1 MEEKKSEILNPDTL
15 SCDVFI
21 SWTGKDGLLKDQIV
35 NYLTAH
41 EINCVESTSECSG
54 DFDKWSRNAVHRCSV
69 FLLLFTSNTLNK
81 ANTAASDPTV
91 TDYVGLEIAEYKALY
106 GDDSNRF
113 LPLCTNQSIYD
124 QDPWGLPSYASA
136 CWLGNETRV
145 SKEALEEILHKVQN
159 LIIRHLHQVY
169 RQAIHPNY
177 IQLVP
182 LYRPEKSQNAAFD
195 FASLYIPRT
204 LTRVDDHQAVVQ
216 PHIQLTAEDIGK
228 DILFISGSA
237 GSGKSRYLEQ
247 LQQSLP
253 ESILPIVIPCSRL
266 SQTEGCSL
274 TDVMY
279 DIFKQCC
286 GYRCFYT
293 RRHFESLLTCGI
305 HVLLILD
312 GMDEIPNAKE
322 TNIFVDNI
330 KKELAKGGNLLNYTL
345 LFTSRNPNDAHR
357 IAFGG
362 KTVCRYRLDPLTEE
376 NVRQLSQNLFVLF
389 NTPQKNDDFYLQLA
403 DLDQEIRTNPL
414 LLSQLAIVYREQG
427 KLPQT
432 AVDIYDAIFS
442 ICLEQDSYAHV
453 QVPSILK
460 DIVSKKRLS
469 RLLKEFSRMRY
480 ESLSR
485 GEHEDILDIFGCILE
500 DQYGC
505 DEAMDIAEA
514 LVAYLQNR
522 AIMVEDE
529 FYHKMFLEY
538 FTAVSF
544 YDSAFGLQKKLK
556 NSDAVADL
564 FSHYSDPYWSSVII
578 LFLVKADSL
587 IDTQTTHNLYR
598 HLMPLCGDEF
608 TLLFD
613 TCRELLRHKD
623 TVEFVLTEHILLSS
637 VNGTYPAYGPLFW
650 YVPEYDLYETV
661 LLVLA
666 QQTESADYSKMLALT
681 RDVCFVF
688 GQKNTVSDI
697 TDQVDP
703 AALWQKAKL
712 TGVRRALC
720 EIFCTGRTDY
730 DGGADIYPRCF
741 NVAEAKAFLQSDCG
755 ITGRMHTPFDD
766 ELGLYAHE
774 HVPMLNNAYIGFAAL
789 LYCLTEAE
797 KVLTAHSCR
806 KLRGIAFS
814 PAEMTQAK
822 YLSFNGRHVQVC
834 YLPENVTISTN
845 EWQHVST
852 NEWQKDMP
860 LRQFIWEQEQGLQ
873 YIRYGLMGVT
883 EIEEEQFTGFTGI
896 TDLLLPPTVCV
907 IGDRAFANCKNLT
920 SVTFTNPNVE
930 LGGDVFRGSGV
941 VSVTFAPGMEN
952 VYGFAQCHALTSV
965 SIPASVRYIGTT
977 AFEEC
982 TSLTNVV
989 LSEGLEMIGTYAF
1002 RGCSNLRSI
1011 TIPESVI
1018 AVADGAFACCEK
1030 LAGIFLPK
1038 ALTYIHKNTFAH
1050 CRSLSHISLP
1060 DTLLGIGAG
1069 AFLCCSALEEI
1080 RIPASVRVIAVGTF
1094 QGCSSLTRVTLPE
1107 GLEEIQMT
1115 AFFGCK
1121 SLTELSVP
1129 FSVQDIGNRAFADCF
1144 ALQKLQLPRH
1154 LEPRRRFYVSSVEE
1168 EEESVKAP
1176 EVVDLPKA
1184 QCHTLTLCFQ
1194 IGPAEATAGEVL
1206 VLSEPV
1212 ICAEQ
1217 VQEHMPNVD
1226 KLVVGEGFTA
1236 IGENAFSISN
1246 ELVSVHL
1253 PQSLKVIEK
1262 FGFGMCK
1269 NLASVH
1275 LPDGLQIIEE
1285 AAFMRCES
1293 LTELTLPQTLTR
1305 IGSFAFGMCKNLV
1318 VSQLPAGIKKIAASS
1333 FSMTAISKL
1342 TIPEGVTAIENAAFF
1357 GCENLISVTI
1367 PNTVKAIGD
1376 GAFRLCR
1383 RLSIVQMPDSLQE
1396 MGESAFAGC
1405 HSLEQIHIPAGIP
1418 VLRKECFDCCVSL
1431 QKIQIP
1437 ESVTELEEK
1446 VFHKCEMLQSVEIP
1460 ATVRVIDHSTFT
1472 ECRKI
1477 TAVTLGQRFEDDISY
1492 LFPDSTPTKITL
1504 N

>member
-1 MEEKKSEILNPDTL
+1 MEEKEKEILNPDTL

-21 SWTGKDGLLKDQIV
+21 SWTGNDGLLKDQIV

-69 FLLLFTSNTLNK
+69 FLLLFTGNTLNK

-113 LPLCTNQSIYD
+113 LPLCTD
-124 QDPWGLPSYASA
+124 QNLYKKDPWGLPAYASA

-145 SKEALEEILHKVQN
+145 SEDVLEEILHKVKN
-159 LIIRHLHQVY
+159 LIIRHLHRVY

-177 IQLVP
+177 IQLIP
-182 LYRPEKSQNAAFD
+182 LYRTETSQNAEFD

-216 PHIQLTAEDIGK
+216 PHIQLTAEDIGN

-266 SQTEGCSL
+266 SQTKGCSL

-279 DIFKQCC
+279 DIFKQRC

-293 RRHFESLLTCGI
+293 RCHFESLLTCGI

-322 TNIFVDNI
+322 TNIFMDNI

-345 LFTSRNPNDAHR
+345 LFTSRNPDDAHR

-414 LLSQLAIVYREQG
+414 LLSQLAIVYNEEDH
-427 KLPQT
+427 LPRT
-432 AVDIYDAIFS
+432 TVEIYDAVFE
-442 ICLEQDSYAHV
+442 ICLNKDEYAELQSSELV
-453 QVPSILK
+453 K
-460 DIVSKKRLS
+460 D
-469 RLLKEFSRMRY
+469 LLKKGLLPTVLKRFSRMRY
-480 ESLSR
+480 EALSQGR
-485 GEHEDILDIFGCILE
+485 KVRILE
-500 DQYGC
+500 LFCRALKEFCGYST
-505 DEAMDIAEA
+505 EATAAA
-514 LVAYLQNR
+514 LVEYLHKR
-522 AIMVEDE
+522 SILVEDD

-544 YDSAFGLQKKLK
+544 YDSAFDFYTTVQ
-556 NSDAVADL
+556 SFAAIEEL
-564 FSHYSDPYWSSVII
+564 FSHYTDPYWANVIQ
-578 LFLVKADSL
+578 LFLVKADSML
-587 IDTQTTHNLYR
+587 DSQVMEELYR
-598 HLMPLCGDEF
+598 FLIPLCKDDF
-608 TLLFD
+608 TLLLD
-613 TCRELLRHKD
+613 TCRDLLQHKSAMQ
-623 TVEFVLTEHILLSS
+623 FVLTEHILLSS
-637 VNGTYPAYGPLFW
+637 VNGTYPAYGPFFW

-681 RDVCFVF
+681 RDVCFIF

-703 AALWQKAKL
+703 SALWQKAKL

-755 ITGRMHTPFDD
+755 ITGCMHTPFDD

-789 LYCLTEAE
+789 PYCLTEAE

-834 YLPENVTISTN
+834 YLPENVTI
-845 EWQHVST
+845 ST

-930 LGGDVFRGSGV
+930 LGWDVFRGSGV
-941 VSVTFAPGMEN
+941 VSVTFAPGMEA
-952 VYGFAQCHALTSV
+952 VDGFAQCHALTSV
-965 SIPASVRYIGTT
+965 SIPASVRFIGTT

-989 LSEGLEMIGTYAF
+989 LSEGLEMIETYAF

-1011 TIPESVI
+1011 TVPESVTE
-1018 AVADGAFACCEK
+1018 VADGAFACCEK

-1115 AFFGCK
+1115 AFYGCK

-1194 IGPAEATAGEVL
+1194 KGPAEATAGEVL

-1262 FGFGMCK
+1262 FGFGMCN

-1293 LTELTLPQTLTR
+1293 LAELTLPQTLTQ

-1333 FSMTAISKL
+1333 FAVTAISEL

-1357 GCENLISVTI
+1357 GCENLTSVTI

-1405 HSLEQIHIPAGIP
+1405 HSLEQINIPAGIP
-1418 VLRKECFDCCVSL
+1418 VLRRECFDCCVSL
-1431 QKIQIP
+1431 QKIRIP

-1446 VFHKCEMLQSVEIP
+1446 VFHNCEMLQSVEIP
-1460 ATVRVIDHSTFT
+1460 ATVRVIDHSAFT